1 MCYCLPDFTFAL
13 SNIFVST
20 LSIPLDT
27 KEHAEILMKSLS
39 PDPEL
44 KPDQISKDFTVE
56 DGEIPALKV
65 TFNAQNNKI
74 LRVAVNSLLDSVI
87 ELLECIEELE
97 HI

>member
-1 MCYCLPDFTFAL
+1 
-13 SNIFVST
+13 
-20 LSIPLDT
+20 
-27 KEHAEILMKSLS
+27 MKSLS

-56 DGEIPALKV
+56 DGETPALKV

>member
-1 MCYCLPDFTFAL
+1 MSKDY
-13 SNIFVST
+13 T
-20 LSIPLDT
+20 LTISIPVDT
-27 KEHAEILMKSLS
+27 KRHAEVLLQSLS

-44 KPDQISKDFTVE
+44 KPELISKEFSVE
-56 DGEIPALKV
+56 DGEKPALKV
-65 TFNAQNNKI
+65 TFIAQNNKI